1 MKGRRNKQHNT
12 TIHNILNVILLIKC
26 LFYEYSVYLCTVV
39 RGRSDKYLITDA
51 YFTFKYVY
59 QSERRSIGIIN
70 KKKKF

>member
-1 MKGRRNKQHNT
+1 M
-12 TIHNILNVILLIKC
+12 
-26 LFYEYSVYLCTVV
+26 FYEYSVYLCTVV